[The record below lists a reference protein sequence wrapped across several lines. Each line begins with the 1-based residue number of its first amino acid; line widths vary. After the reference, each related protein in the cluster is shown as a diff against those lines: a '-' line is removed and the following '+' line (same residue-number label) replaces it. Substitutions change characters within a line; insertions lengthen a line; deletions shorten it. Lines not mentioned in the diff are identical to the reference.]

1 MPEWHLITV
10 LNFHVCWQIQLTLE
24 QKHWLSCAHPFCL
37 SILSRKCHWVIS
49 RWFFLSSISFSLRL
63 QEYISYLM
71 SRYCWCRFFVRRC
84 ILLVAMNCTSYQL
97 INDNIYHDNAPL
109 KEEPQLLF
117 SQGAVGLEVFDLNR
131 FLFSIQSHHWYTV
144 PKIWSQT
151 YFFFFF
157 FFLLYWRKTNLP
169 CENIIDSSNNNSL
182 WGVNISGTILFRWF
196 MGHLIFLKQSSLF
209 TGSSLIFTNH
219 IIDVNLSLVIKDL
232 NSLFLYSQSWG
243 EKLVC
248 WYGNKPIFQTKPRDC
263 FIFVIVTSFQVFK
276 TLFLLRDQEDLLR

>member
-157 FFLLYWRKTNLP
+157 FWCIDGKPTSHVKTSLIHLT
-169 CENIIDSSNNNSL
+169 IIPYEAWTFPEQYYLDGL
-182 WGVNISGTILFRWF
+182 WGTWS
-196 MGHLIFLKQSSLF
+196 FLSS
-209 TGSSLIFTNH
+209 H
-219 IIDVNLSLVIKDL
+219 
-232 NSLFLYSQSWG
+232 LYS
-243 EKLVC
+243 LA
-248 WYGNKPIFQTKPRDC
+248 P
-263 FIFVIVTSFQVFK
+263 
-276 TLFLLRDQEDLLR
+276 L